1 MQKKKKKIPSA
12 ERWTTAPK
20 GSEPEAWPTG
30 NHHLPV
36 SLGQRVTFLQSICT

>member
-1 MQKKKKKIPSA
+1 MQKKKKNLGA

-30 NHHLPV
+30 NHHLYV
-36 SLGQRVTFLQSICT
+36 NLGQCVTFL